1 MLALDTL
8 FGARSAARVR
18 PTSTR
23 RVRVEQESVR
33 RMRWRARVPRYCAL
47 GAVAI
52 LALAGART
60 TIFGTAPPR
69 IERYYQ
75 APPIDI
81 GLEAFAADYAR
92 AYLSWNPQ
100 DLEAHQQALERFN
113 PRLAGE
119 STVQPSRQ
127 PERVTNTEVVQDE
140 PSALGGRIITVE
152 VTVAPGD
159 RTEYLAVPAAR
170 NSAGAMTVS
179 NYPSFV
185 GPPSTQ
191 ASPPAPAAATV
202 EDQELV
208 TVVER
213 ALTNYLAGDAS
224 DLEADLAPGAQ
235 VTYPPNPLQVIGS
248 PGQLTWASPGTVLIT
263 VQAQDQQRATYTLS
277 YEVGVQKTQRWYVNS
292 IAVFPSQ

>member
-1 MLALDTL
+1 MLAPDTL
-8 FGARSAARVR
+8 RGVRSAARV
-18 PTSTR
+18 PPNLDR

-33 RMRWRARVPRYCAL
+33 SMRLRARAPRYCAL
-47 GAVAI
+47 VAI
-52 LALAGART
+52 AVLALAGART
-60 TIFGTAPPR
+60 TIFGTPPPR

-75 APPIDI
+75 ASSIDI

-92 AYLSWNPQ
+92 VYLSWNPQ
-100 DLEAHQQALERFN
+100 DMEAHQQELERFN

-119 STVQPSRQ
+119 SSVQPSHQR
-127 PERVTNTEVVQDE
+127 ETVINTEVVQDE
-140 PSALGGRIITVE
+140 SSALGGRIVTVE
-152 VTVAPGD
+152 VIVAPGD
-159 RTEYLAVPAAR
+159 RTEFLAVPVAR

-179 NYPSFV
+179 NFPSFV

-191 ASPPAPAAATV
+191 TNPQAPAAATV

-213 ALTNYLAGDAS
+213 ALTNYLAGDAN

-235 VTYPPNPLQVIGS
+235 VTYPPNPLQVIGN

-263 VQAQDQQRATYTLS
+263 VQAQDQQGATYTLS
-277 YEVGVQKTQRWYVNS
+277 YEVGVQKIQRWYVNS